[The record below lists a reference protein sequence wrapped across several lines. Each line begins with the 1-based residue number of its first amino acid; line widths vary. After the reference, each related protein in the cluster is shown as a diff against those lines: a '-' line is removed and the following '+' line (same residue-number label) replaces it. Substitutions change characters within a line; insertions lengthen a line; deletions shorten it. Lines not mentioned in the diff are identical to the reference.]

1 LAQIEPGT
9 LWDRLLRRVCGSGE
23 SIGERF
29 LCADAA
35 NRGEEYR
42 KDGAN

>member
-1 LAQIEPGT
+1 M
-9 LWDRLLRRVCGSGE
+9 LRRYRVRRGRE

-35 NRGEEYR
+35 NRGEQYR
-42 KDGAN
+42 KDSAN